1 MKRGIT
7 LNGSWELYYFEDE
20 VCLLEV
26 ENSTKAP
33 LKATVPGN
41 IELALADAG
50 IVEKDLYKGMA
61 TVRNQKFEDYDF
73 WYKKEF
79 NAPEMKDNE
88 RLHLVFSSVDCI
100 AEYYLNGQK
109 IFESDNAFIEQRF
122 EITECVKERNTL
134 YVHIKSAVKYAYSQ
148 EFNQYLAACSGD
160 GLRTCLRRPVHSFG
174 WDIFPRMAL
183 GGIVRDVS
191 LEIRDAFSFADF
203 SYFVKTAEESRAA
216 VVFVAAIDAPYH
228 EFKKNVQIR
237 IVARCGEHEF
247 SHTENTNH
255 SKICRMTVGVSDPK
269 LWWPYGY
276 GEANVYDLTAELL
289 FDGEVKDTIQMNLGI
304 RTVKLLRTET
314 MKEENH
320 CFQFVV
326 NGVDI
331 MCRGSNWVPADA
343 LHSKAP
349 AKYEK
354 ALELFRDTHCNIL
367 RVWGG
372 GAYETEE
379 FYNRCDRLG
388 IMVWQDFCMA
398 CRAVPYEGKMYEK
411 MKKEATWVVKNLRHH
426 PSIILWSGDNEIDE
440 SLAVRNK
447 RTGMNKIT
455 RELLPDVIDI
465 HDTCRPYLPSSPYIA
480 DKESAVY
487 INHTLPEADI
497 FPERH
502 LWGTRDY
509 FKADYYSHSK
519 AHFVSEM
526 GYHGCPSPESV
537 KKTVD
542 EGFEWPIYNEQ
553 WSLHSADQTGRLHLV
568 KLMEDQIAQLFGF
581 RPDNLEDFS
590 LASQISQA
598 EAKKYFIERI
608 RIKKPYT
615 SGIIWWNMLDGW
627 PQMSNA
633 VVDYFFEKK
642 LAYGYV
648 KRSQEPV
655 CLMIDE
661 MRDWHYT
668 LVATNDTRETAE
680 GAYKVYDV
688 MTKSVLTEG
697 TFKVSPDKNEK
708 LCGIRMM
715 YSDQAFLVIEW
726 QTGRKTYYNHYLA
739 GFPAFDFEAYKNW
752 LSEFEKISETHGK

>member
-1 MKRGIT
+1 MKRSIT
-7 LNGSWELYYFEDE
+7 LNGAWELYYFEDE
-20 VCLLEV
+20 IGFPEAKR
-26 ENSTKAP
+26 TQKPPIA
-33 LKATVPGN
+33 AQVPGN
-41 IELALADAG
+41 LEIDLAGAG
-50 IVEKDLYKGMA
+50 LVPKDLYKGMA
-61 TVRNQKFEDYDF
+61 TVKNQKFEDYDF

-79 NAPEMKDNE
+79 DTPEIKDGE
-88 RLHLVFSSVDCI
+88 HLYLVFSAVDCI
-100 AEYYLNGQK
+100 AEYYLNGEK
-109 IFESDNAFIEQRF
+109 VYESDNALIEQRF
-122 EITECVKERNTL
+122 EITAYAKPHNTL
-134 YVHIKSAVKYAYSQ
+134 YVHIKSAVKYAYAQ

-160 GLRTCLRRPVHSFG
+160 GLRTYLRRPTHSFG

-191 LEIRDAFSFADF
+191 LEIRDEFSFADF
-203 SYFVKTAEESRAA
+203 SYYVRSAEESRAA
-216 VVFVAAIDAPYH
+216 VVFVAAIDAPYR

-237 IVARCGEHEF
+237 IVCRCGDHEF

-255 SKICRMTVGVSDPK
+255 SKICRMTVDVSHPK

-289 FDGEVKDTIQMNLGI
+289 FDGEVKDTRKMNLGI

-320 CFQFVV
+320 CFRFVV

-343 LHSKAP
+343 LHSQCP

-354 ALELFRDTHCNIL
+354 ALALFRDTHCNIL

-379 FYNRCDRLG
+379 FYDQCDRLG
-388 IMVWQDFCMA
+388 LMVWQDFCMA
-398 CRAVPYEGKMYEK
+398 CRAVPFEGEMYEK
-411 MKKEATWVVKNLRHH
+411 IKKEATWVVKALRHH

-465 HDTCRPYLPSSPYIA
+465 HDTNRPYLASSPYIA
-480 DKESAVY
+480 DKESEIY
-487 INHTLPEADI
+487 IKHTLPEADI

-502 LWGTRDY
+502 LWGARDY

-526 GYHGCPSPESV
+526 GYHGCLSPESV

-553 WSLHSADQTGRLHLV
+553 WSLHSADQAGRLHLV
-568 KLMEDQIAQLFGF
+568 RLMEDQIAQLFGF

-648 KRSQEPV
+648 KRAQEPV

-668 LVATNDTRETAE
+668 LVATNDTRKTAE
-680 GAYKVYDV
+680 GTYRVYDV
-688 MTKSVLTEG
+688 ITKNILAEG
-697 TFKVSPDKNEK
+697 DFKVTPDKNET
-708 LCGIRMM
+708 LCSIRMM
-715 YSDQAFLVIEW
+715 YSEKAFLVIEW
-726 QTGRKTYYNHYLA
+726 QIDGKTYYNHYLA
-739 GFPAFDFEAYKNW
+739 GFPAFDFESYKRW
-752 LSEFEKISETHGK
+752 LAEFEGLSAY